1 MSEVGRSEEP
11 VNGSPTIPNIGTVRP
26 IVGPLAAKHRSE
38 VSTDELIAAAVK
50 VARSTGMS
58 WIEIGRILGISGMT
72 TSERYG
78 PLIEDEPSTPG
89 SHAQV
94 ETIEHKAS

>member
-11 VNGSPTIPNIGTVRP
+11 ANGSPTIPDIGTVRP
-26 IVGPLAAKHRSE
+26 IVGPLAAKHRTE
-38 VSTDELIAAAVK
+38 VSTEELIAAAVK

-78 PLIEDEPSTPG
+78 PLIEEEQPATG
-89 SHAQV
+89 SHVQIAD
-94 ETIEHKAS
+94 KAS

>member
-1 MSEVGRSEEP
+1 MSEVGRSEESSTD
-11 VNGSPTIPNIGTVRP
+11 SPTIRSIGTVWP
-26 IVGPLAAKHRSE
+26 IVGALAARHRSD
-38 VSTDELIAAAVK
+38 VSTEEIIAAAVK

-78 PLIEDEPSTPG
+78 PLIEDEKPSTG
-89 SHAQV
+89 THVQ
-94 ETIEHKAS
+94 IEDQAS